1 MARPP
6 GSAIGRY
13 QIRGFLARGETSI
26 IYRAVEPESGQEI
39 ALKILPPS
47 AIRDP
52 DRVDQF
58 LRRASRLAGL
68 DHAHL
73 LPVIDYGR
81 EDGVPFVASPLARG
95 GSLADNLDAY
105 GHPGAALNLV
115 AGLAQAV
122 NYLHGQDIIHARIEP
137 AHVLLDAA
145 DKALLTGAGR
155 PYAPGAGGSAPAYLA
170 PEQDQDRAPDA
181 RTDVYQL
188 GALLYHLL
196 LGDPPEPGGRPLEEY
211 LAAGLDEDIAA
222 ILSTALAVRPD
233 ERYAS
238 AAELAGQLVAAQEQA
253 GTAPVP
259 GPRLAPEAPQL
270 APPAGSEPAE
280 PEQAAAYEQ
289 WPATAPALSRGQN
302 PVWLVAALAGL
313 AVLLVV
319 CCLSLMFAANLVSGR
334 LRQPRATAQVDTN
347 VRAGPDV
354 EYHIVGL
361 LRAGEQAT
369 IHGISPDG
377 RWWQIAFAGG
387 PGGRGWVP
395 AAFVTVDQMGNV
407 DVVEPPPPTSE
418 AARPILPLALAGR
431 GP

>member
-26 IYRAVEPESGQEI
+26 IYRAIEPESEQEI

-52 DRVDQF
+52 DRVEQF
-58 LRRASRLAGL
+58 LRRASRLASL
-68 DHAHL
+68 DHSYL

-81 EDGVPFVASPLARG
+81 ENGVPFAASPLAQG
-95 GSLADNLDAY
+95 GSLEDNLDAY

-122 NYLHGQDIIHARIEP
+122 DYLHGQDIIHARIEP

-145 DKALLTGAGR
+145 GQALLTGAGR
-155 PYAPGAGGSAPAYLA
+155 PYRPGDRGNAPAYLA
-170 PEQDQDRAPDA
+170 PEQDQDQAPDA

-188 GALLYHLL
+188 GALLHHLL
-196 LGDPPEPGGRPLEEY
+196 LGHPPEPGGRPLEDY
-211 LAAGLDEDIAA
+211 LAAGLDEDVAA
-222 ILSTALAVRPD
+222 ILSTALAVRPE
-233 ERYAS
+233 ERHAS
-238 AAELAGQLVAAQEQA
+238 AAELAGQLAGAREQA
-253 GTAPVP
+253 GMAPVP
-259 GPRLAPEAPQL
+259 EPRLAPEAPQL
-270 APPAGSEPAE
+270 APPAESEPAE
-280 PEQAAAYEQ
+280 PDQAAALEQ
-289 WPATAPALSRGQN
+289 WPAAPVSSRGQN

-347 VRAGPDV
+347 VRAGPAV
-354 EYHIVGL
+354 EYHILGI
-361 LRAGEQAT
+361 LRSGEQAT

-418 AARPILPLALAGR
+418 AARPLLPLALADR